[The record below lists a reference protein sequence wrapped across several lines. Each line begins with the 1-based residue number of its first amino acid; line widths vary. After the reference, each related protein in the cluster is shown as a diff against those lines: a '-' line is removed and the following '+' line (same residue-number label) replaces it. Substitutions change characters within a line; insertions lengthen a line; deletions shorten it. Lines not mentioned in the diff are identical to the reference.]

1 MADVPIKLVRE
12 ITYIYSSREVME
24 DDIKQW
30 KDDIKQWKIEG
41 DSQLIVGGGK
51 FAKSKNRKSI
61 VSKIVSISE
70 VHD

>member
-24 DDIKQW
+24 
-30 KDDIKQWKIEG
+30 DDIKQWKIEG

>member
-24 DDIKQW
+24 DDIKH
-30 KDDIKQWKIEG
+30 WKIEG

-61 VSKIVSISE
+61 VSKVVSISE